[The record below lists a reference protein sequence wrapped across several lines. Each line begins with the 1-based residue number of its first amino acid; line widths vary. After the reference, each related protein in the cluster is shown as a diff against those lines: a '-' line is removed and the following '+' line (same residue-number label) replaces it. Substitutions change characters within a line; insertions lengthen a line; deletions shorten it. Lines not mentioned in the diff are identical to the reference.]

1 MSFKFVSEKFEFH
14 FSVDGTR
21 YEVILERESLLE
33 NWFVTVRKT
42 DTNEVLKNALGQK
55 TLTGTRQT
63 AEAILREVLELPAA

>member
-14 FSVDGTR
+14 FSVDGGR

-63 AEAILREVLELPAA
+63 AEAILREVLDLPAA